1 MVTIRVLPAGLWRVR
16 HITQS
21 FRLELIRALVTS
33 FEGKRVEVASRPSFA
48 ACAPEWSIWITPGL
62 ADAQVTAAKAK
73 LEDLWRVRH
82 ITATLKRQ
90 RETRFDAV
98 KKRKL
103 ALSAER
109 PTPRESLKM
118 AEYYAEDKSDS
129 VMEGLALLY
138 MQSAKRSEE
147 DAWVE
152 RGRAKGKGKDKGKAA
167 SWDDEGLL

>member
-1 MVTIRVLPAGLWRVR
+1 MVTIRVLPADLWRVR
-16 HITQS
+16 HITQ
-21 FRLELIRALVTS
+21 
-33 FEGKRVEVASRPSFA
+33 
-48 ACAPEWSIWITPGL
+48 
-62 ADAQVTAAKAK
+62 
-73 LEDLWRVRH
+73 
-82 ITATLKRQ
+82 TLKRE
-90 RETRFDAV
+90 RATRFVAV

-103 ALSAER
+103 ALSAEW

-167 SWDDEGLL
+167 SWDDDGLLE

>member
-1 MVTIRVLPAGLWRVR
+1 MVPIRVLPADLWRVR
-16 HITQS
+16 HITQ
-21 FRLELIRALVTS
+21 
-33 FEGKRVEVASRPSFA
+33 
-48 ACAPEWSIWITPGL
+48 
-62 ADAQVTAAKAK
+62 
-73 LEDLWRVRH
+73 
-82 ITATLKRQ
+82 TLKRE
-90 RETRFDAV
+90 RATRFVAV

-118 AEYYAEDKSDS
+118 AEYSAEDKSDS
-129 VMEGLALLY
+129 VMEGLALVY
-138 MQSAKRSEE
+138 MRSAKRSEE